1 LGWLCDMAV
10 SHDVAVL
17 EDVPKDVHKLA
28 GRIVQKWWKP
38 HGMREALHRL
48 EEARA
53 KTVSDCSY

>member
-1 LGWLCDMAV
+1 MAV